1 MVVLWDEKEGRE
13 LMVEKDDDLFIEGAK
28 RLKQL
33 IQDKNIKASDI
44 VNVLEASKGTMGKWL
59 QNSTPSSAQSLIE
72 LARLVGMTE
81 RWNAES
87 KQQDKQDRAD
97 LVNKAYIASD
107 VDLSQATIEQ
117 LMEEIKQRYRALN
130 LKAEIK
136 INVQPMEGG
145 FVTRDDEAE
154 K

>member
-1 MVVLWDEKEGRE
+1 MA
-13 LMVEKDDDLFIEGAK
+13 EKDDDLLIEGAK

-44 VNVLEASKGTMGKWL
+44 VNILETSKGTMSKWL

-81 RWNAES
+81 RWNDA
-87 KQQDKQDRAD
+87 KQQDREE
-97 LVNKAYIASD
+97 LVNRAYEESEL
-107 VDLSQATIEQ
+107 DLSQASMEQ
-117 LMEEIKQRYRALN
+117 LMNEIKDRYAALN

-136 INVQPMEGG
+136 ISVEPMDGG
-145 FVTRDDEAE
+145 FVTKND
-154 K
+154 

>member
-1 MVVLWDEKEGRE
+1 MA
-13 LMVEKDDDLFIEGAK
+13 EKDDDLLIEGAK

-44 VNVLEASKGTMGKWL
+44 VSVLETSKGTMSKWL

-81 RWNAES
+81 RWNSET
-87 KQQDKQDRAD
+87 KQQNQQDQAD
-97 LVNKAYIASD
+97 LVNKAYVASE
-107 VDLSQATIEQ
+107 VDLSQVTMEQ
-117 LMEEIKQRYRALN
+117 LMGEIKDRYAALN

-136 INVQPMEGG
+136 ISVEPIDGG
-145 FVTRDDEAE
+145 FVTQNDQQ

>member
-1 MVVLWDEKEGRE
+1 MA
-13 LMVEKDDDLFIEGAK
+13 EKDDDLFIEGAK

-44 VNVLEASKGTMGKWL
+44 VNVLETSKGTMTKWL

-81 RWNAES
+81 RWNMES
-87 KQQDKQDRAD
+87 KQENKAD
-97 LVNKAYIASD
+97 LVTKAYEESEFN
-107 VDLSQATIEQ
+107 LSQATMEQ
-117 LMEEIKQRYRALN
+117 LMEEIRQRYRALN

-136 INVQPMEGG
+136 ITVVPLEGG
-145 FVTRDDEAE
+145 FVTKE
-154 K
+154 

>member
-1 MVVLWDEKEGRE
+1 MA
-13 LMVEKDDDLFIEGAK
+13 EKDDDLLIEGAK

-44 VNVLEASKGTMGKWL
+44 VSVLETSKGTMSKWL

-81 RWNAES
+81 RWNSET
-87 KQQDKQDRAD
+87 KQQNQQDQAD
-97 LVNKAYIASD
+97 LVNKAYVASE
-107 VDLSQATIEQ
+107 VDLSQVTMEQ
-117 LMEEIKQRYRALN
+117 LMGEIKDRYATLN

-136 INVQPMEGG
+136 ISVEPIDGG
-145 FVTRDDEAE
+145 FVTQNDQQ

>member
-1 MVVLWDEKEGRE
+1 MKTFVKNKGSEI
-13 LMVEKDDDLFIEGAK
+13 MVEKDDDLFIEGAK

-87 KQQDKQDRAD
+87 KQQQKQDNAD
-97 LVNKAYIASD
+97 LVNKAYIASE
-107 VDLSQATIEQ
+107 VDLSQITMEQ
-117 LMEEIKQRYRALN
+117 LMDEIKQRYRALN
-130 LKAEIK
+130 LKADIK
-136 INVQPMEGG
+136 ISVQPLEGG
-145 FVTRDDEAE
+145 FVTKDDEIE

>member
-1 MVVLWDEKEGRE
+1 MVVLWNENNGIVA
-13 LMVEKDDDLFIEGAK
+13 MAEKDDDLLIEGAK

-44 VNVLEASKGTMGKWL
+44 VNILETSKGTMSKWL

-81 RWNAES
+81 RWNEA
-87 KQQDKQDRAD
+87 KQQDREE
-97 LVNKAYIASD
+97 LVNRAYEESEL
-107 VDLSQATIEQ
+107 DLSQASMEQ
-117 LMEEIKQRYRALN
+117 LMNEIKDRYAALN

-136 INVQPMEGG
+136 ISVEPMDGG
-145 FVTRDDEAE
+145 FVTKND
-154 K
+154 

>member
-1 MVVLWDEKEGRE
+1 
-13 LMVEKDDDLFIEGAK
+13 MVEKDDDLLIEGAK

-44 VNVLEASKGTMGKWL
+44 VNVLETSKGTMSKWL

-87 KQQDKQDRAD
+87 KQQNQQDQTD
-97 LVNKAYIASD
+97 MVNKADVASQ
-107 VDLSQATIEQ
+107 VDLSQATMEQ
-117 LMEEIKQRYRALN
+117 LMTEIKDRYAALN

-136 INVQPMEGG
+136 ISVEPIDGG
-145 FVTRDDEAE
+145 FLTQTEHS

>member
-1 MVVLWDEKEGRE
+1 MA
-13 LMVEKDDDLFIEGAK
+13 EKDDDLLIEGAK

-44 VNVLEASKGTMGKWL
+44 VSVLETSKGTMSKWL

-81 RWNAES
+81 RWNDA
-87 KQQDKQDRAD
+87 KQQDREE
-97 LVNKAYIASD
+97 LVNRAYEESEL
-107 VDLSQATIEQ
+107 DLSQASMEQ
-117 LMEEIKQRYRALN
+117 LMNEIKDRYAALN

-136 INVQPMEGG
+136 ISVEPMDGG
-145 FVTRDDEAE
+145 FVTKND
-154 K
+154 

>member
-1 MVVLWDEKEGRE
+1 MA
-13 LMVEKDDDLFIEGAK
+13 EKDDDLLIEGAK

-44 VNVLEASKGTMGKWL
+44 VSVLETSKGTMSKWL

-81 RWNAES
+81 RWNEA
-87 KQQDKQDRAD
+87 KQQDREE
-97 LVNKAYIASD
+97 LVNRAYEESEL
-107 VDLSQATIEQ
+107 DLSQASMEQ
-117 LMEEIKQRYRALN
+117 LMNEIKDRYAALN

-136 INVQPMEGG
+136 ISVEPMDGG
-145 FVTRDDEAE
+145 FVTKND
-154 K
+154 

>member
-1 MVVLWDEKEGRE
+1 MA
-13 LMVEKDDDLFIEGAK
+13 EKDDDLLIEGAK

-44 VNVLEASKGTMGKWL
+44 VNILETSKGTMSKWL

-81 RWNAES
+81 RWNEA
-87 KQQDKQDRAD
+87 KQQNREE
-97 LVNKAYIASD
+97 LVNRAYEESEL
-107 VDLSQATIEQ
+107 DLSQATMEQ
-117 LMEEIKQRYRALN
+117 LMNEIKDRYAALN

-136 INVQPMEGG
+136 ISVEPMDGG
-145 FVTRDDEAE
+145 FVTKND
-154 K
+154 

>member
-1 MVVLWDEKEGRE
+1 M
-13 LMVEKDDDLFIEGAK
+13 
-28 RLKQL
+28 
-33 IQDKNIKASDI
+33 
-44 VNVLEASKGTMGKWL
+44 

-87 KQQDKQDRAD
+87 KQQQKQDNAD
-97 LVNKAYIASD
+97 LVNKAYIASEI
-107 VDLSQATIEQ
+107 DLSQLTMEQ
-117 LMEEIKQRYRALN
+117 LMDEIKQRYRALN

-136 INVQPMEGG
+136 ISIQPLEGG
-145 FVTRDDEAE
+145 FVTQDDETE

>member
-1 MVVLWDEKEGRE
+1 MA
-13 LMVEKDDDLFIEGAK
+13 EKDDDLLIEGAK

-44 VNVLEASKGTMGKWL
+44 VSVLETSKGTMSKWL

-81 RWNAES
+81 RWNSET
-87 KQQDKQDRAD
+87 KQQNQQDQAD
-97 LVNKAYIASD
+97 LVNKAYVVSE
-107 VDLSQATIEQ
+107 VDLSQVTMEQ
-117 LMEEIKQRYRALN
+117 LMGEIKDRYAALN

-136 INVQPMEGG
+136 ISVEPIDGG
-145 FVTRDDEAE
+145 FVTQNDQQ

>member
-1 MVVLWDEKEGRE
+1 
-13 LMVEKDDDLFIEGAK
+13 MVEKDDDLLIEGAK

-44 VNVLEASKGTMGKWL
+44 INVLETSKGTMSKWL

-87 KQQDKQDRAD
+87 KQQNQQDQPDR
-97 LVNKAYIASD
+97 VNKADVASQ
-107 VDLSQATIEQ
+107 VDLSQATMEQ
-117 LMEEIKQRYRALN
+117 LMTEIKDRYAALN

-136 INVQPMEGG
+136 ISVEPIDGG
-145 FVTRDDEAE
+145 FVTQTEHS